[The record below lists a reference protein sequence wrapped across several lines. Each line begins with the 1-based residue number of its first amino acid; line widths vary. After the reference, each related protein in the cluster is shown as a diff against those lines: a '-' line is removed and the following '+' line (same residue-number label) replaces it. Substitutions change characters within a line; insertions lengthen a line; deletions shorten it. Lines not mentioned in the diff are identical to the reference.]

1 MTAAIVLLSILVVI
15 SIFSLFFLT
24 TYNHFQEYIIR
35 INEAEV
41 SIDSVLRKRFDLLNK
56 SVDFIKETI
65 NTESTDTILPTII
78 KLRSQSVSNIEL
90 DKQLYAAIEEFQAYA
105 KKYEDLKKNEGYLKT
120 QVHLMESESEIV
132 ALRKYYND
140 MTIAYNKL
148 VRSFPSC
155 IVAFFKKYSKKE
167 LYEEQKEKKSILDEL
182 KA

>member
-1 MTAAIVLLSILVVI
+1 MTLAIVLLSIVAVVG
-15 SIFSLFFLT
+15 IFTLFFLF

-56 SVDFIKETI
+56 SIDFIKESV
-65 NTESTDTILPTII
+65 NTEATDTILPTVI

-105 KKYEDLKKNEGYLKT
+105 NKYEELKKNEGYLKT

-140 MTIAYNKL
+140 ITVGYNKL

-167 LYEEQKEKKSILDEL
+167 LYEDQKGKKSILDEL